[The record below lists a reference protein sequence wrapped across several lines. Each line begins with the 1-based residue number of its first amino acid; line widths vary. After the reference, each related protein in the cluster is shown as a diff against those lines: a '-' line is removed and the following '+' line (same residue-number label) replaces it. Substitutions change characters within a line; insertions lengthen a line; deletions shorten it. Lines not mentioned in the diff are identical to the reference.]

1 VVTLQVEDPEGEEVL
16 EALMVVLEVLEVA

>member
-1 VVTLQVEDPEGEEVL
+1 VEDPEGEEVL